1 MKVVIDTNVL
11 LVIIP
16 SLSRYHLA
24 YEALKQNHYD
34 VAVSN
39 EILLEYEEQLS
50 LRYDISDAS
59 EILQN
64 LLENQNI
71 QLYNPE
77 YKWNLIPQDPA
88 FFFLPFSIV
97 MIVNGYPVVQVLSW
111 HVAIMALV
119 FADNY
124 LNLLMDNLDR
134 LFVAVLVVLVSFA
147 ALQYYGWLDIT
158 MYSGPVF
165 QAFYEYPLFGF
176 GMLIIP
182 VLLYRYCFAYFK
194 NNLRTDETVQPK
206 VKEAQ
211 IENFTWLEKF

>member
-24 YEALKQNHYD
+24 YEALKQNRYD

-71 QLYNPE
+71 QL
-77 YKWNLIPQDPA
+77 
-88 FFFLPFSIV
+88 
-97 MIVNGYPVVQVLSW
+97 
-111 HVAIMALV
+111 
-119 FADNY
+119 
-124 LNLLMDNLDR
+124 
-134 LFVAVLVVLVSFA
+134 
-147 ALQYYGWLDIT
+147 
-158 MYSGPVF
+158 
-165 QAFYEYPLFGF
+165 
-176 GMLIIP
+176 
-182 VLLYRYCFAYFK
+182 
-194 NNLRTDETVQPK
+194 
-206 VKEAQ
+206 
-211 IENFTWLEKF
+211 